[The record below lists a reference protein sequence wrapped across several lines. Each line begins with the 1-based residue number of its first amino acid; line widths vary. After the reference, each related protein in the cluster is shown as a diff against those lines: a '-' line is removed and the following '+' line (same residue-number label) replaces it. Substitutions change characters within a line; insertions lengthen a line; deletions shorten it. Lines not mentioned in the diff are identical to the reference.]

1 MVDILNASTGMNN
14 STQVKFKQ
22 FVLSGAFN
30 AGFSL
35 DLMVKDVGIA
45 LDVAKDLDVNAPFS
59 TLCRNIWAAAQ
70 SDLGAGRDH
79 TELARYAAKTAG
91 VSLK

>member
-22 FVLSGAFN
+22 FVLSESFGS
-30 AGFSL
+30 GFAL
-35 DLMVKDVGIA
+35 DLIR
-45 LDVAKDLDVNAPFS
+45 F
-59 TLCRNIWAAAQ
+59 
-70 SDLGAGRDH
+70 
-79 TELARYAAKTAG
+79 AAKTAG